1 MGLSRKA
8 ESTGGILSGFDREH
22 LLEKDIQLA
31 PTPRER
37 AFIQK
42 FYLYLNMTKPKE
54 HLILSY
60 SRVDSEGKAIRPS
73 YLTDRSKN
81 VSTDQKY
88 RKHLTAV

>member
-1 MGLSRKA
+1 MGIIPKA
-8 ESTGGILSGFDREH
+8 AAAGGILSGFDREH

-42 FYLYLNMTKPKE
+42 V
-54 HLILSY
+54 LSVFKY
-60 SRVDSEGKAIRPS
+60 DKAEGIFNSKLFPRGFEGKAIRPS
-73 YLTDRSKN
+73 YLIGQIKKCIHRS
-81 VSTDQKY
+81 KY